1 MTQSE
6 KGATY
11 KSEYAQDRSRIK
23 KINQSMKARSP
34 RKSPTKKLV
43 KADSQANESPRRST
57 QQGSPRKPPVP
68 SAKGIAAY
76 RKPSPTKKSPTKR
89 PQTAVSPTKA
99 SSPDKVES
107 PTKRTTRAM
116 RQQKAAEIAAGIAQ
130 KNVGQNESTGANL
143 QNNQFR
149 NAEYEAKIAALQ
161 E

>member
-1 MTQSE
+1 MRIQVPDASYQEESTLPPHNFQYDESQEELKMTQSE

-11 KSEYAQDRSRIK
+11 KSEYAQDKSRIK

-43 KADSQANESPRRST
+43 KAESQANDSPRRST
-57 QQGSPRKPPVP
+57 RNASPRKPPVP

-76 RKPSPTKKSPTKR
+76 RKPSPTKKSPSKR
-89 PQTAVSPTKA
+89 PQTAVSPTKT

-116 RQQKAAEIAAGIAQ
+116 RQ
-130 KNVGQNESTGANL
+130 
-143 QNNQFR
+143 
-149 NAEYEAKIAALQ
+149 
-161 E
+161 